1 MAGLI
6 FPWRAGNQ
14 FKLLIDGPA
23 FFSDWLAQVES
34 AREQID
40 VELYLVRSGESADHV
55 EAVLIAAVQRGVR
68 VRCLFDSFGSR
79 HFKHSQ
85 RQRWLDAGIELRFY
99 NPLRWTRGLQNFYRD
114 HRKLLLIDQQL
125 AYVGGAGL
133 TDHFWQPGVE
143 HSLWHEVMVRVQG
156 PVISDWQ
163 ALFDYQWHS
172 CLERFFWQ
180 QNNSPRP
187 TAIQDIPALPFANI
201 GKARV
206 AYAASTQHRDIQ
218 KSLLRSIKGAH
229 QTVWLATPYFL
240 PTWAV
245 RRALRKA
252 AVRGVDVR
260 LLLTS
265 RNTDLPAVR
274 WAGQRY
280 YPALLRKGVRI
291 FEYQPRFLHL
301 KMVMVDSWVSIGSC
315 NFDHWN
321 LRFNLEGNLEA
332 RDVGLLEQVRH
343 SFQND
348 FQDSLEITEE
358 LWQQRPLLERTRQRL
373 WGWMDRLVINFLDKR
388 K

>member
-1 MAGLI
+1 MAGLV

-14 FKLLIDGPA
+14 FQLLIDGPA
-23 FFSDWLAQVES
+23 FFMDWLAQIER
-34 AREQID
+34 AEQSID
-40 VELYLVRSGESADHV
+40 IELYLVSSGKSADRV
-55 EAVLIAAVQRGVR
+55 EAALLAALQRGVR

-79 HFKHSQ
+79 QFHTQQ
-85 RQRWLDAGIELRFY
+85 RQRWQAAGIELRFY
-99 NPLRWTRGLQNFYRD
+99 NPLRWSRGLQNFYRD
-114 HRKLLLIDQQL
+114 HRKLLLVDQRV

-133 TDHFWQPGVE
+133 TDQFWQPDAE

-156 PVISDWQ
+156 PVVGDWQ
-163 ALFDYQWHS
+163 TLFNNQWDS
-172 CLERFFWQ
+172 CIERFFWQ
-180 QNNSPRP
+180 QNNSPQPPVPARV
-187 TAIQDIPALPFANI
+187 AALPLANT

-240 PTWAV
+240 PTWSV

-260 LLLTS
+260 LLLTG
-265 RNTDLPAVR
+265 RHTDLPSVR

-321 LRFNLEGNLEA
+321 LRFNLENNLEV
-332 RDVGLLEQVRH
+332 RDSGLLLQVQT
-343 SFQND
+343 SFQAD
-348 FQDSLEITEE
+348 FQDSLEVTEA
-358 LWQQRPLLERTRQRL
+358 LWQQRPLLERVRQRA
-373 WGWMDRLVINFLDKR
+373 WGWLDRVMINFLDKR

>member
-1 MAGLI
+1 MAGLV

-14 FKLLIDGPA
+14 FQLLIDGPA
-23 FFSDWLAQVES
+23 FFIDWLAQIER
-34 AREQID
+34 AEQSID
-40 VELYLVRSGESADHV
+40 IELYLVSSGNSADRV
-55 EAVLIAAVQRGVR
+55 EAALLAALQRGVR

-79 HFKHSQ
+79 QFRTQQ
-85 RQRWLDAGIELRFY
+85 RQRWQAAGIELRFY

-114 HRKLLLIDQQL
+114 HRKLLLVDQRV

-133 TDHFWQPGVE
+133 TDQFWQPDAPT
-143 HSLWHEVMVRVQG
+143 SLWHEVMVRVQG
-156 PVISDWQ
+156 PVVDDWQ
-163 ALFDYQWHS
+163 TLFDDQWDS
-172 CLERFFWQ
+172 CIERFFWQ
-180 QNNSPRP
+180 QNNSPP
-187 TAIQDIPALPFANI
+187 QSPHVCLVPLPLANT

-218 KSLLRSIKGAH
+218 KSLLRAIHGAH

-240 PTWAV
+240 PTWSV

-260 LLLTS
+260 LLLTG
-265 RNTDLPAVR
+265 RHTDLPSVR

-321 LRFNLEGNLEA
+321 LRFNLENNLEV
-332 RDVGLLEQVRH
+332 RDSGLLHQVQA
-343 SFQND
+343 SFQAD
-348 FQDSLEITEE
+348 FQDSLEVTEA
-358 LWQQRPLLERTRQRL
+358 LWQQRPLLERVRQRA
-373 WGWMDRLVINFLDKR
+373 WGWLDRVMINFLDKR

>member
-14 FKLLIDGPA
+14 FQLLIDGPA
-23 FFSDWLAQVES
+23 FFEDWLARVEQ

-40 VELYLVRSGESADHV
+40 IELYLVRSGQSADRV
-55 EAVLIAAVQRGVR
+55 EAALFAALQRGVR
-68 VRCLFDSFGSR
+68 VRCLFDGFGSR
-79 HFKHSQ
+79 QFSKQQ
-85 RQRWLDAGIELRFY
+85 RQSWQAAGIELRFY
-99 NPLRWTRGLQNFYRD
+99 NPLRWTVGLQNFYRD
-114 HRKLLLIDQQL
+114 HRKLLIVDQQV

-133 TDHFWQPGVE
+133 TDYFWQPGAE
-143 HSLWHEVMVRVQG
+143 HSQWHEVMVRVEG
-156 PVISDWQ
+156 PVVADWQ
-163 ALFDYQWHS
+163 VLFDYQWDS
-172 CLERFFWQ
+172 CLHRFFWK
-180 QNNSPRP
+180 QNNSPEQLTEP
-187 TAIQDIPALPFANI
+187 DTPPLPFAHI

-206 AYAASTQHRDIQ
+206 AYAASTQNRDIQ
-218 KSLLRSIKGAH
+218 KSLLRTIKGAH
-229 QTVWLATPYFL
+229 QSVWLATPYFL

-260 LLLTS
+260 LLLTG

-301 KMVMVDSWVSIGSC
+301 KMVMIDGWTSIGSC

-321 LRFNLEGNLEA
+321 LRFNLENNLEA
-332 RDVGLLEQVRH
+332 RDTGLLEQVRS
-343 SFQND
+343 SFEND
-348 FQDSLEITEE
+348 FQQSIEITEE
-358 LWQQRPLLERTRQRL
+358 VWRQRPLIERIRQRL
-373 WGWMDRLVINFLDKR
+373 WGWLDRLAINILDKR
-388 K
+388 R